1 MKLVKQG
8 GKWILANVPDNWS
21 SYASNIVKSIGKDA
35 PTGKPANI
43 GESTLK
49 ALADS
54 AERKAASATTGSTKS
69 TGVRYQGNKKVY
81 TVDGK
86 QVKKNPTRTDKQK
99 KTDRKQKLEDQ
110 LKASSEKT
118 ATFRKAYQEGK
129 MPDGKKL
136 SDAEKIMKPATPK
149 KNQKGLS
156 LAGRG
161 ETIKRKSGG
170 AVYRGRNYAYGG
182 RVAKYKG

>member
-1 MKLVKQG
+1 MVMKLVKQG

-21 SYASNIVKSIGKDA
+21 SYAKNIVKSVGKDA

-49 ALADS
+49 ALAES
-54 AERKAASATTGSTKS
+54 AARKAAKTGSTKG
-69 TGVRYQGNKKVY
+69 TGVKYQGDKKVY
-81 TVDGK
+81 TIDGK
-86 QVKKNPTRTDKQK
+86 QVRKNPTRTDKQK

-118 ATFRKAYQEGK
+118 AIFRKAYQEGR

-161 ETIKRKSGG
+161 ETTKRKSGG
-170 AVYRGRNYAYGG
+170 AVYRGRSYAYGG